1 MCNSF
6 AFLCHERS
14 LRSHWW
20 RIMACLLPRFR
31 AVNATKFAVALYLM
45 ERIASWEVARYL
57 YLRVHSGPQ
66 VIKLGLLSTS
76 DSKFTV
82 STPKSHS
89 STFLSVA
96 SPYLY
101 YHSKSRSTYV
111 VVQTLPCLGHSL
123 CQVLFMISVTWFI
136 SEWLISP
143 SGSLFPTILP
153 INFNTRFFNY
163 LLWKFKPKK
172 RESF

>member
-1 MCNSF
+1 MTCNSF

-20 RIMACLLPRFR
+20 RIMACLLPRFPV
-31 AVNATKFAVALYLM
+31 VNATKFAVALYLM

-66 VIKLGLLSTS
+66 VMKLGLLSTN

-123 CQVLFMISVTWFI
+123 CQVLFMISVCYI
-136 SEWLISP
+136 
-143 SGSLFPTILP
+143 
-153 INFNTRFFNY
+153 Y
-163 LLWKFKPKK
+163 
-172 RESF
+172 